1 MRAGDAQAFANVTAA
16 DRLVIANRYALAGC
30 AKRADRTGKS
40 FARTVIHLLEER
52 LGLLGS
58 DGEDRLHH
66 DLDHLAGRWSVDDGT
81 EFDRALSEQRGID
94 PELWR

>member
-1 MRAGDAQAFANVTAA
+1 MRIKVITLRNLPPELERRIA
-16 DRLVIANRYALAGC
+16 D
-30 AKRADRTGKS
+30 RADRTGKS

>member
-1 MRAGDAQAFANVTAA
+1 MKVKVITLRNLSPELVR
-16 DRLVIANRYALAGC
+16 RLAE
-30 AKRADRTGKS
+30 RADRTGKS

-52 LGLLGS
+52 LGLVGS
-58 DGEDRLHH
+58 EAENRLHH
-66 DLDHLAGRWSVDDGT
+66 DLDHLAGRWSAGAAA